1 MKKNKQRI
9 FTLGDIHGELN
20 KLKSCLEKVSFDY
33 DNDVLIQLGDIVDR
47 GPDSYGC
54 VEELLKIKNLIA
66 IQGNHDEVWFNYF
79 ANDQLNYLWKEG
91 GLQTYESYKKAGKEP
106 MVHFDFFNSQ
116 LKYYIDDERRYF
128 VHGGFNRHH
137 AIDEQPNATVY
148 TWDRDLWMAAL
159 SYESMRDN
167 KHSFKIYGK
176 PKEIFIGHT
185 PTTYWDII
193 TPMKA
198 ANIYN
203 IDTGCGKDPN
213 APLTIMDIETKEFW
227 QSD

>member
-20 KLKSCLEKVSFDY
+20 KLKSCLEKVNFDY

-79 ANDQLNYLWKEG
+79 ANDQLNHLWKEG

-159 SYESMRDN
+159 SYESMRNN
-167 KHSFKIYGK
+167 KYSFKIYGK

-185 PTTYWDII
+185 PTTLWGSKI
-193 TPMKA
+193 PLQA
-198 ANIYN
+198 ANIHN
-203 IDTGCGKDPN
+203 IDTGCGKGEEGL
-213 APLTIMDIETKEFW
+213 LTIMNVETKEFW
-227 QSD
+227 QS